1 MLFGSGKDR
10 ALWFNKPVGVEFRLV
25 VRVGTK
31 VVGISDTLQYV
42 YHLFGGEWVSHETSG
57 PPGRDL
63 DTKVILS
70 GYVVLSSSTFMVSDA
85 DETRCFLH
93 DMVYDQWSIVTP
105 LFEPNSK
112 LLWDWPIKA
121 CLSERCVLVSGFIY
135 TCSLGGLAAYELVK
149 QGGYCYLGE
158 LVDLQFPWRLCWER
172 NRVCLEHVGSNDT
185 STGAAIMFCVMKGD
199 YFLLLF
205 TLASVRCGFLKLHL

>member
-1 MLFGSGKDR
+1 MPWCLTPLCILQTPMSDDMDGIMNRLNKSWHFVCDSSFIYATPSVENRLYSCCLDQGKIAHFDSTSLLVLSSALLFE
-10 ALWFNKPVGVEFRLV
+10 LVPRLLAEV
-25 VRVGTK
+25 
-31 VVGISDTLQYV
+31 ILSNMSID
-42 YHLFGGEWVSHETSG
+42 HLFGGEWVSHETSG

-112 LLWDWPIKA
+112 LL
-121 CLSERCVLVSGFIY
+121 
-135 TCSLGGLAAYELVK
+135 
-149 QGGYCYLGE
+149 
-158 LVDLQFPWRLCWER
+158 
-172 NRVCLEHVGSNDT
+172 
-185 STGAAIMFCVMKGD
+185 
-199 YFLLLF
+199 
-205 TLASVRCGFLKLHL
+205 